1 MEKVH
6 VHAKFF
12 IYRPYS
18 QFTNQREIHIT
29 VRSFWIDRLTYQ
41 IGPILCTS
49 MRKSLLSSLYIAL
62 CGGCKASVNCCQN
75 RRFFCSLLP
84 CHIRQVLWLSMT
96 FSCGVEMVKSLEYNW
111 HNSIPEK
118 KWNFVHCWYLYWYKL
133 CFLDKSVVSDQVH
146 QVDIRGKSSGYC
158 GLYAQFTSRGK
169 KTTLGS
175 HHHVQTDISFDQL

>member
-96 FSCGVEMVKSLEYNW
+96 FSCGVEMVKSL
-111 HNSIPEK
+111 SIIGTTASLKRNET
-118 KWNFVHCWYLYWYKL
+118 LYIVGICTGINYVFGINQW
-133 CFLDKSVVSDQVH
+133 SV
-146 QVDIRGKSSGYC
+146 IKYI
-158 GLYAQFTSRGK
+158 K
-169 KTTLGS
+169 
-175 HHHVQTDISFDQL
+175 